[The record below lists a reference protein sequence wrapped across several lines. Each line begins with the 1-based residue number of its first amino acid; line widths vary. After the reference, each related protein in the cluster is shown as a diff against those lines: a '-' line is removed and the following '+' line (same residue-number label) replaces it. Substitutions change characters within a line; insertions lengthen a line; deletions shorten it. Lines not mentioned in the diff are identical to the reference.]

1 MANLLIVNSR
11 HWQID
16 FGWLGALEIILKK
29 QFKIKQEISISL
41 LTPLEIKK
49 LNKVYRHKN
58 KVTDVLS
65 FTLADKVLLGEV
77 LICIEQAKKQA
88 KIKGHSLKRELQ
100 ILTIHGILHLL
111 GYDHERSEAEWKKQT
126 KMEEEILKKMTI

>member
-11 HWQID
+11 HWHID
-16 FGWLGALEIILKK
+16 FSWLANLEVILKK

-41 LTPLEIKK
+41 LTPAEIKK

-77 LICIEQAKKQA
+77 LICVEQAKKQA
-88 KIKGHSLKRELQ
+88 KIKGHNLKKELQ

-111 GYDHERSEAEWKKQT
+111 GYDHERSEAEFEKQN
-126 KMEEEILKKMTI
+126 KMEAEILKKMII

>member
-11 HWQID
+11 HWHID
-16 FGWLGALEIILKK
+16 FSWLAKLEVILKK

-41 LTPLEIKK
+41 LTPAEIKK

-65 FTLADKVLLGEV
+65 FTLADKLLLGEV
-77 LICIEQAKKQA
+77 LICVEQAKKQA
-88 KIKGHSLKRELQ
+88 KIKGHNLKRELQ

-111 GYDHERSEAEWKKQT
+111 GYDHERSEAEWKKQN
-126 KMEEEILKKMTI
+126 KMETEILKKMII